1 MFKNRILTFIFSA
14 ILIFGFSSC
23 ENYFGDINEDP
34 NNPTDVT
41 LDVLLPS
48 IEVQTALIYGG
59 DLSRFL
65 SVVTQHVEG
74 VERQW
79 ASINDYSI
87 STSNMN
93 TAWRTN
99 LYAGSLIDLNLLKEK
114 AVAEDLGHY
123 EGVANALLAYSWMMA
138 TDVWNDMPYQE
149 AFQGTDN
156 LQPAFDSQ
164 EFIYSQVF
172 SLLDA
177 ATALFD
183 KDGGGKVPGT
193 DDIMFEGD
201 IDKWKKFVQVT
212 KARAYLHLALVD
224 NSNYGKALT
233 ALQGGFESNDDDARF
248 PWGDGE
254 TSAAPWYQFNRD
266 REGDIEF
273 NPDLRARMEALG
285 DDPRLPLYDQT
296 FSGHSVMIKAQPYPF
311 ASFTEQNFM
320 RAECMMQTGGD
331 AQAIH
336 DAYIAGIQASM
347 DYYEVDGAA
356 YIASVNPGVGNV
368 TLENII
374 MQKHIALWTEPEVF
388 NDWRRTGIPVLTPN
402 SGTTVPVRMP
412 YSVQEILFNTNTP
425 DINFFSDKVW
435 WDKN

>member
-1 MFKNRILTFIFSA
+1 M
-14 ILIFGFSSC
+14 LIFGFSSC

-425 DINFFSDKVW
+425 DIDFFSDKVW